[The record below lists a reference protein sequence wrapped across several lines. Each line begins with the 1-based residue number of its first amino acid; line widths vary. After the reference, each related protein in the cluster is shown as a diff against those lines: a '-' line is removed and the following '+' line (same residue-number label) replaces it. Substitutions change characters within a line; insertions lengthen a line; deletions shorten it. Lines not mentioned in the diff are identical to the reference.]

1 MNYWRDEMGRRVSK
15 DPAVR
20 RHEIVIAAYELFRER
35 GFEHVSVHDIVKK
48 VGLAQGTFYYHFK
61 TKFEVLDAVVEY
73 DMQKSL
79 AAIGIILDD
88 KKLDP
93 PGKMLAIVNLSLI
106 LDDVEKSFIGQ
117 IRSEANAVTTQKYMA
132 KMSELLVPS
141 LAKVVEEGVKA
152 GQFTVEYPH
161 ETMEMLFDMHLSL
174 QYSLAITQDPESC
187 RRKLRAAEDI
197 YVKTLGVKKGSF
209 KLIS

>member
-1 MNYWRDEMGRRVSK
+1 MGRRVSK

-20 RHEIVIAAYELFRER
+20 RHELVVAAYELFRER
-35 GFEHVSVHDIVKK
+35 GFEHVSVNDIVKK
-48 VGLAQGTFYYHFK
+48 IGLAQGTFYYHFK
-61 TKFEVLDAVVEY
+61 TKYEILDAVVEY

-79 AAIGIILDD
+79 VAIGTILENN
-88 KKLDP
+88 KLDP
-93 PGKMLAIVNLSLI
+93 VGKMQAIVNLSLN
-106 LDDVEKSFIGQ
+106 LDEVEKSFIGE
-117 IRSEANAVTTQKYMA
+117 IRSEANAVTTQKYTA
-132 KMSELLVPS
+132 KMSELLVPR

-174 QYSLAITQDPESC
+174 QHSLAITQDPDSC
-187 RRKLRAAEDI
+187 RRKMRAAEDI
-197 YVKTLGVKKGSF
+197 YVKALGVKKGSL